1 MRSSRATYC
10 EIDELSVALQA
21 IEIEILALKSEL
33 LLRKYS
39 PDQPRVPGGNPDGGR
54 WTGGSGPT
62 GDGSSPALRRTDR
75 SQFASRRIS
84 AAREQ
89 FCEDQYRRDAF
100 HCTMVGLPSCHA
112 QAMLRYSNC
121 LAGRPIPPL
130 NY

>member
-1 MRSSRATYC
+1 MPYSEA
-10 EIDELSVALQA
+10 ELSEINKAKASLQT
-21 IEIEILALKSEL
+21 IKLEVLIFKRKL

-39 PDQPRVPGGNPDGGR
+39 PDQPRVPAGNPDGGR
-54 WTGGSGPT
+54 WTGGSGSS
-62 GDGSSPALRRTDR
+62 GGGSSPASRRIDR

-84 AAREQ
+84 VAREQ
-89 FCEDQYRRDAF
+89 FCEDQYRRDTF
-100 HCTMVGLPSCHA
+100 HCTMVGLPGCHA